1 MTVRPGPVRQN
12 VFYSLAEFGSLPL
25 LMLATA
31 PVLLRSLGQQ
41 QYGTWMLVNSVA
53 ATAGGLG
60 GGFGD
65 AATRY
70 IALHRGRSDRE
81 GVNRSLFAVLLIN
94 CVLGIIAS
102 ATVVTLAPFLI
113 DKVFKVA
120 PALHREAI
128 SAVRIAGL
136 ILALR
141 FPAAV
146 FMSATRAYER
156 YRPVVLVTVLSRS
169 TLMIVAVALARNGF
183 GLLSILLTTMIVE
196 AASLVAQAIITIKLI
211 SVRVPPASHLVH
223 GVREVLKFGLF
234 TWLKSAV
241 SVVFGH
247 ADRLLVGA
255 FLGVAPLAIYVLCNQ
270 VAQFIPAV
278 IASGFNF
285 LFPNLTAALG
295 APEGMN
301 SAERSYRRASAVAI
315 CLIAAMSVVLWISGQ
330 RLLHVWLGESSPEQ
344 YPGLLTALIAGN
356 SLLALSVVP
365 QYTALA
371 LGRSRQLAIVNV
383 VAGAASVAVG
393 YALLRYVGVLG
404 IGLAKVVAGG
414 ISLCIISIVTTAFRP
429 QTTIQRA
436 PRESFS

>member
-1 MTVRPGPVRQN
+1 MTTRPGPVRQN
-12 VFYSLAEFGSLPL
+12 VLYSLAEFGSLPL
-25 LMLATA
+25 LMLVTA

-70 IALHRGRSDRE
+70 VALHRGRGNRE
-81 GVNRSLFAVLLIN
+81 GVNRSLFAVLFIN
-94 CVLGIIAS
+94 CVLGIIAAAS
-102 ATVVTLAPFLI
+102 VVTLAPFLI
-113 DKVFKVA
+113 DEVFKVG

-128 SAVRIAGL
+128 SAIRIAGL

-183 GLLSILLTTMIVE
+183 GLLSILLTTVIVE
-196 AASLVAQAIITIKLI
+196 VASLAAQAVITIKLVGV
-211 SVRVPPASHLVH
+211 SVPPSSHLVH
-223 GVREVLKFGLF
+223 GLKEVLEFGLF
-234 TWLKSAV
+234 TWVKSAV
-241 SVVFGH
+241 SVIFGH

-295 APEGMN
+295 TEGMN

-315 CLIAAMSVVLWISGQ
+315 CLIAAMSLVLWIVGQ
-330 RLLHVWLGESSPEQ
+330 RLLRVWLGGSSPEQ
-344 YPGLLTALIAGN
+344 YPGLLAALIAGN
-356 SLLALSVVP
+356 GLLALSVVP

-383 VAGAASVAVG
+383 VAGAASLAIG
-393 YALLRYVGVLG
+393 YALLRYIGVLG
-404 IGLAKVVAGG
+404 IGLAKVVAGS
-414 ISLCIISIVTTAFRP
+414 ISLCVISIVTTAFRP

>member
-1 MTVRPGPVRQN
+1 MTARPGPVRQN
-12 VFYSLAEFGSLPL
+12 VLYSLAEFGSLPL

-31 PVLLRSLGQQ
+31 PMLLRSLGQQ

-70 IALHRGRSDRE
+70 IALHRGRGDRL

-94 CVLGIIAS
+94 CVLGTIAS
-102 ATVVTLAPFLI
+102 ATVITLAPFLV
-113 DKVFKVA
+113 DEVFKIG
-120 PALHREAI
+120 PALRGEAV
-128 SAVRIAGL
+128 SAIRIAGL

-156 YRPVVLVTVLSRS
+156 YRPVVLVTVLSRAV
-169 TLMIVAVALARNGF
+169 LMIGAVALARNGF
-183 GLLSILLTTMIVE
+183 GLLSILLTTVIVE
-196 AASLVAQAIITIKLI
+196 AASLAAQAVITITLI
-211 SVRVPPASHLVH
+211 GVRVPSSSHLIQ
-223 GVREVLKFGLF
+223 GLKEVLEFGLF
-234 TWLKSAV
+234 TGLKSAV
-241 SVVFGH
+241 SVMFGH

-255 FLGVAPLAIYVLCNQ
+255 LLGVAPLAIYVLCNQ

-295 APEGMN
+295 TEGMN
-301 SAERSYRRASAVAI
+301 SAERSYRRASAIAVG
-315 CLIAAMSVVLWISGQ
+315 LVAAMSFVLWIVGQ
-330 RLLHVWLGESSPEQ
+330 RLLRVWIGGSSPEQ
-344 YPGLLTALIAGN
+344 YPGLLAALIAGY

-365 QYTALA
+365 QYTALS
-371 LGRSRQLAIVNV
+371 LGRSRQLAMVNV
-383 VAGAASVAVG
+383 VAGAASLAVG
-393 YALLRYVGVLG
+393 YALLRHIGVLG

-414 ISLCIISIVTTAFRP
+414 ISLSVIPIVTTAFRP
-429 QTTIQRA
+429 QRTIQRA
-436 PRESFS
+436 LHESVS